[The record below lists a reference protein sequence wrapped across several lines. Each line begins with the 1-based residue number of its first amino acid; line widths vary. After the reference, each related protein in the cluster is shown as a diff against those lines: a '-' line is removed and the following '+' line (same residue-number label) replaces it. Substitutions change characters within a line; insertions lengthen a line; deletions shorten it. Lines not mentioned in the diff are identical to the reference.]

1 MNAQGTQGRE
11 ADYGSQGNGQTT
23 LRDSGLTTT
32 EADSMAGR
40 RGRNSFSPAFASDPV
55 EVLILF
61 GRRALFYDIS
71 HDLSAHCDM
80 QKASEVSLRGFY
92 AASTRIK
99 SHPKMRRCARS
110 TWNACMDYILPLREA
125 PMNTRN
131 CG

>member
-55 EVLILF
+55 EVLIFIWAACSFLRHF
-61 GRRALFYDIS
+61 ARFVGAL
-71 HDLSAHCDM
+71 
-80 QKASEVSLRGFY
+80 
-92 AASTRIK
+92 
-99 SHPKMRRCARS
+99 
-110 TWNACMDYILPLREA
+110 
-125 PMNTRN
+125 
-131 CG
+131 